1 MKLLK
6 LKRSNIV
13 MTNSI
18 DKQRVFELNIH
29 IEAGKLSRQE
39 WLEYQRDPS
48 KSNLKLRLVRYKM
61 KQRQLKYGKLWRVAF
76 NINQARYKRIA
87 RLKKRVEPMV
97 KTNKAKL
104 LTATFNDKVLATTTE
119 ATRKTYVA
127 RYLKEHYPS
136 YVANKDYGK
145 TTNREHYHAIV
156 ISDKVDFKTWP
167 YGRLNA
173 KAIYNHKNDIVRTSK
188 YVAKLSNHA
197 LKTST
202 KQARLIY
209 SR

>member
-1 MKLLK
+1 MA
-6 LKRSNIV
+6 
-13 MTNSI
+13 NSI
-18 DKQRVFELNIH
+18 DKQRVLELNIH

-48 KSNLKLRLVRYKM
+48 KSNLRLRLVRYKM

-104 LTATFNDKVLATTTE
+104 ITATFSDKVLATTSE
-119 ATRKTYVA
+119 ATRKTYIA

-197 LKTST
+197 IKTST
-202 KQARLIY
+202 KQSKLIY